1 MKKIHYY
8 YDLSRSQKLMIILYS
23 VFLNLIYFLPLMYSF
38 ALNENTIGYEPLLVI
53 FIFVTGNLT
62 LSTFLERKQVKR
74 VKKEVENSRI
84 RHIKE
89 FFEYIEN
96 DKMFINDVLHLDVKL
111 YGCDRKEIG
120 KGNVYSK
127 LAQKRDSFFK
137 EVNESN

>member
-1 MKKIHYY
+1 M
-8 YDLSRSQKLMIILYS
+8 YS
-23 VFLNLIYFLPLMYSF
+23 VLSNDN
-38 ALNENTIGYEPLLVI
+38 AIGYEPTLLTA
-53 FIFVTGNLT
+53 IFVTGIIT
-62 LSTFLERKQVKR
+62 LSIFLERKQVKR

-96 DKMFINDVLHLDVKL
+96 DKQFVNDVLHLDVKL

>member
-1 MKKIHYY
+1 
-8 YDLSRSQKLMIILYS
+8 
-23 VFLNLIYFLPLMYSF
+23 MYSF